1 MGTPQEAKPARR
13 GPLLLV
19 IVATAVLLVVI
30 GVALT
35 DRNNHETRPA
45 PAPRAVET
53 GAVPD
58 GPPTLAPAR
67 FSGKVAQAYQVAK
80 EIPEVL
86 REIYCYC
93 KCDVTVGHRHL
104 LDCYRDDHAAG

>member
-1 MGTPQEAKPARR
+1 MGTEQEPKPACR
-13 GPLLLV
+13 GALLLV
-19 IVATAVLLVVI
+19 IVATAVLLVFV

-45 PAPRAVET
+45 PAARAVKT

-58 GPPTLAPAR
+58 GPPSLSPAL
-67 FSGKVAQAYQVAK
+67 FSGKVAQAYRVAGD
-80 EIPEVL
+80 IPEVL

-93 KCDVTVGHRHL
+93 KCDVSVGHRHL
-104 LDCYRDDHAAG
+104 LDCYRDDHASG